1 MQINCSTTSANVP
14 IDWRHKPVGSG
25 TTVFFFEDGKFSNN
39 SYTQRFRIEISS
51 GHYNLII
58 QDVHLDDSG
67 TYYCVDRAGIGD
79 SAQADLVVLGD
90 IFYVFCWILY
100 FLNIIHTF
108 CFAYTLEVWNLIITM
123 ESIAESTPFQQ
134 NSHHYH
140 HLNVY
145 FFQD

>member
-1 MQINCSTTSANVP
+1 MQFNCSTTSVP

-25 TTVFFFEDGKFSNN
+25 IIFFFEDGKFSNN

-79 SAQADLVVLGD
+79 SAQADLVVSGE
-90 IFYVFCWILY
+90 IFMY
-100 FLNIIHTF
+100 FVEF
-108 CFAYTLEVWNLIITM
+108 YT
-123 ESIAESTPFQQ
+123 
-134 NSHHYH
+134 Y
-140 HLNVY
+140 
-145 FFQD
+145 